1 MAWCIKCDEHIS
13 KIRHTLDGEALCD
26 DCWTEFLN
34 THAGQ
39 VEYNQIIYRGATDEL
54 VESLF

>member
-26 DCWTEFLN
+26 DCWADFLN
-34 THAGQ
+34 TYAGQ
-39 VEYNQIIYRGATDEL
+39 VEYNQIIYKGATDEL